1 MKKTLTLGLATLTLT
16 SAMAAM
22 ADGGASRAEIDEM
35 LQKAQEYG
43 FSSFDEFGVD
53 DGDEFEV
60 EGWNADGSRLDVD
73 FSMADGSV
81 LREQQRQSE
90 IPDWSLSGDDV
101 TKALDAAKEAGVE
114 HVAGLD
120 VDRMGSIE
128 IEGYD
133 TQFQELELR
142 MNRENFEVLNVQHDD

>member
-43 FSSFDEFGVD
+43 FASFDEFGVD

-60 EGWNADGSRLDVD
+60 EGWNSDGSRLDVD

-101 TKALDAAKEAGVE
+101 TRALDAAKEAGVE

-142 MNRENFEVLNVQHDD
+142 MDRENFKVLNVQHDD